1 MKVTIYFRDI
11 FSLGFGP
18 FRWVCTSGLAEDL
31 QKTDEIA
38 IKSFNK
44 IIAGKSDDYFVYSFV
59 REILWCVYSYIIC
72 FSAESPAVCHM

>member
-1 MKVTIYFRDI
+1 MAYIFLILVVTITISKLVILNFAFSDI

-38 IKSFNK
+38 IKIFND
-44 IIAGKSDDYFVYSFV
+44 IVEGG
-59 REILWCVYSYIIC
+59 EN
-72 FSAESPAVCHM
+72 